1 MDIVL
6 DLVRILIFPGLLF
19 AVLLSLFLE
28 WLDRKV
34 YARMQNRVGPPLRQP
49 LWDLFKL
56 LAKEDIVPEKA
67 DPFMFTVLPVLT
79 LAAAATAMLYIP
91 IWGPESAYPFWGD
104 LLVIIFL
111 LTVPTMVLFLA
122 GWFSAN
128 PFGAVGSFRTVI
140 QFLSYEVPLLL
151 AVLTPAVLAGSWS
164 ISDIVRFQ
172 QTHPWAMAAQ
182 LAALGVGLLALQG
195 KLERV
200 PFDAPEAETEIVAG
214 PITEYTGRRL
224 ALFRLS
230 TDVQMLVGAALF
242 SNIFLAGVGGPWYLA
257 ILLFLAKIIF
267 LVGVL
272 AALRAMVARIRI
284 EQMRAFSWKY
294 LVPIAVAQMAVIVLI
309 KVGVGV

>member
-19 AVLLSLFLE
+19 AVLLCLFLE

-67 DPFMFTVLPVLT
+67 DPYMFTVLPVMTLT
-79 LAAAATAMLYIP
+79 AAVTAMLYIP
-91 IWGPESAYPFWGD
+91 IWGPESVYPFWGD

-128 PFGAVGSFRTVI
+128 PFGAVGSFRTVT

-151 AVLTPAVLAGSWS
+151 SVLTPAVLAGSWS
-164 ISDIVRFQ
+164 IRDIVLFQ
-172 QTHPWAMAAQ
+172 QENPWAMAVQ
-182 LAALGVGLLALQG
+182 LVALGVGLLALQG

-242 SNIFLAGVGGPWYLA
+242 SNIFLAGVTGPWYLA
-257 ILLFLAKIIF
+257 ILLFLVKIIF

-272 AALRAMVARIRI
+272 AALRAMMARLRI
-284 EQMRAFSWKY
+284 EQMRSFSWKY
-294 LVPIAVAQMAVIVLI
+294 LVPIAVAQMAAIVLI